1 MTAAVGEV
9 IWFTGL
15 VAWYVI
21 RYPYERRAKKVGVI
35 ESLFGRGDASLLII
49 AFVGWWIVPLVYALT
64 GFPKSLDRPAI
75 PAIAWLG
82 VVTLCAALFLF
93 YRSHSDLGRNWSIS
107 LEIRKDHRI
116 VTTGVYR
123 LVRHPMYSSFFLL
136 ALAQMLLLP
145 NWFAGA
151 AGLVG
156 IGALYGYRVRQ
167 EEQMMLERFGDDYRR
182 YMAHTKRLIP
192 WIL

>member
-1 MTAAVGEV
+1 MTAAVCEV

-15 VAWYVI
+15 VAWYII
-21 RYPYERRAKKVGVI
+21 RYPFERRAKKVSVI
-35 ESLFGRGDASLLII
+35 ESLFDRGDASLLIV
-49 AFVGWWIVPLVYALT
+49 AFIGWWVVPLVHALT
-64 GFPKSLDRPAI
+64 GFPKSLDRPDV

-82 VVTLCAALFLF
+82 VVTLCMALLLF
-93 YRSHSDLGRNWSIS
+93 YRSHADLGRNWSIS
-107 LEIRKDHRI
+107 LEIRKDHRL
-116 VTTGVYR
+116 VTSGVYQSI
-123 LVRHPMYSSFFLL
+123 RHPMYSSFFLL
-136 ALAQMLLLP
+136 ALAQILLLP

-167 EEQMMLERFGDDYRR
+167 EEQMMLKRFGGDYRR